1 MSDDDELDPETGL
14 WRPGRRTFVF
24 MLGGALAGT
33 VLGSAAPDFD
43 ISYLDENAPEIYP
56 GVGLFDVTSFMKHV
70 YGKGWYM
77 SRDGKTR
84 IYRADHAKESRA
96 RARAEMRGSRIIL
109 PKDYR

>member
-1 MSDDDELDPETGL
+1 MRLLAIYTPHGSSHGL
-14 WRPGRRTFVF
+14 WRPQ
-24 MLGGALAGT
+24 GGT
-33 VLGSAAPDFD
+33 TDFD